1 MIGTMFGPVHHVPS
15 PYFYD
20 QKKVIQR
27 PKRRRK
33 QPQEL
38 PRSLRFANLNP
49 RLAAFLSSQER
60 QKKKQEA
67 ESYEGHFSSD
77 QTSLLKYSEE
87 AGNSFF
93 ALQNTELYRQIFR
106 NSFDNLTLDGEQ
118 TQRQLYHESVQA
130 APTLLVKLTS
140 ILYLF
145 VDQHLDLPRELVNAL
160 SCSYEELTAEAQFE
174 RKEWQC
180 IENLPDDGEKEGVE
194 DGLEEDKDLD
204 DSPIIEDTDG
214 KDKKKKKKKKTS
226 GEDPSQSPA
235 DGFHVPKSKLGK
247 DIPPGTAKSAP
258 AGRYLSKTGRD
269 GKHSALNKSPGLS
282 KRAHTADLIGESQDD
297 IKSVKQKSD
306 EKATRRYMKKGRR
319 HATTAVEY
327 YTSCYGGGVAQP
339 SFLQVISFSITK
351 AKEETGWLIQHEDE
365 DEAVRRSILETIIMR
380 LNQSSQEAKVAAFE
394 AKEKGH
400 TNPLSKRYY
409 GDSRREA
416 MAKYGKKST
425 VAVAPRLSS
434 TSMQRLPPPPKLPQ
448 AAPEEMRPKFLTGL
462 PDGSITLYYPSGRIA
477 IITSPS
483 GENRQGHYT
492 HVYEDDEENSYL
504 AVFTPTG
511 RGCVS
516 DVKGTIRLWCTEKGG
531 MIADKDGALT
541 TKWEWP
547 LPHLRLNNP
556 VVYKINDYISIRCVN
571 RAGVSLTFTCHKET
585 SKVYVGQ
592 TIMATEPQTQEEMG
606 YLVLAEDTYTS
617 VSASES
623 YAPPPPPKRKKPKDV
638 NVLKRTPKPKVVI
651 DPMEEIIKSLE
662 LPNIGEHGIQAE
674 KELYTLKT
682 KARHLLDEWMDHY
695 RMILNVSNPSLARV
709 GSAITPIRHRTRLI
723 KSAKPKLESGSERPQ
738 SAASDFFPRPKLPM
752 RAPSAPAVCRL
763 QGSRPYSS
771 MSLNTEQPK
780 RDDMPGRQSRV
791 RIEVDGVDQ
800 GYHSRYSRGGSSFS
814 RTTRLS
820 SPQRMMSGKTSIIET
835 EASGDKARRSAPL
848 KGCPV
853 ALRAEMLGDNVA
865 TCKCSRHRIP
875 VITDLEL
882 DKFLTAQVPRE
893 QLVVLCVVSSM
904 FPGAMPCG
912 DMLVRLYE
920 TMNRNRTKPCYQ
932 CGGDRYRL
940 LIYDTIAA
948 VHGTTNKQ
956 PELYRRHNAVP
967 GMFMIY
973 GGGKLLFC
981 DHIFNG
987 YGNARKDFQK
997 QLSRTLKEHNMGHY
1011 LPRDFRF
1018 SASRGKH
1025 GPRSAWGGE
1034 IGGPYS
1040 QSKKEGL
1047 ALPGLDD
1054 RNGIAQSVSVSSLA
1068 SSKAHSFGSI
1078 ILPPR
1083 PHTSGRYIETRAD
1096 SVMRRL
1102 PPTGHLVA

>member
-1 MIGTMFGPVHHVPS
+1 MMFGPVHHIPS
-15 PYFYD
+15 PYFFD
-20 QKKVIQR
+20 QKQVIQR

-60 QKKKQEA
+60 QKKKQLEA
-67 ESYEGHFSSD
+67 ESSGGFFSSD
-77 QTSLLKYSEE
+77 QTSFLKYSEE

-145 VDQHLDLPRELVNAL
+145 VDQHLDLPRELVNSL
-160 SCSYEELTAEAQFE
+160 SCAYEELTAEAQFE
-174 RKEWQC
+174 KKEWQC
-180 IENLPDDGEKEGVE
+180 IENLPDDEEKEVGE
-194 DGLEEDKDLD
+194 DGLEEDKDL
-204 DSPIIEDTDG
+204 EDGAVAEDVDG
-214 KDKKKKKKKKTS
+214 KEKKKKKKKKSS
-226 GEDPSQSPA
+226 GEDQNQSPA
-235 DGFHVPKSKLGK
+235 DGSHVPKSKLGK

-258 AGRYLSKTGRD
+258 PGRSLSKTGRD
-269 GKHSALNKSPGLS
+269 GRLSLLKITPGLGR
-282 KRAHTADLIGESQDD
+282 RAHTADISGESQD
-297 IKSVKQKSD
+297 
-306 EKATRRYMKKGRR
+306 
-319 HATTAVEY
+319 
-327 YTSCYGGGVAQP
+327 GGGVNQP

-351 AKEETGWLIQHEDE
+351 AKEETGWLIQPEDQ
-365 DEAVRRSILETIIMR
+365 DDAVRRSILETIIMR
-380 LNQSSQEAKVAAFE
+380 LNQSSQEAKVAMFE

-400 TNPLSKRYY
+400 THPLSKRYY
-409 GDSRREA
+409 GDSKREA
-416 MAKYGKKST
+416 LAKYLSTSKKPTT

-448 AAPEEMRPKFLTGL
+448 PAPQELRPKFMTGL
-462 PDGSITLYYPSGRIA
+462 PDGSVTLYYPSGRVA
-477 IITSPS
+477 ILTSPS
-483 GENRQGHYT
+483 GEHRVGHYT

-504 AVFTPTG
+504 AAFTPTG
-511 RGCVS
+511 RGCIC
-516 DVKGTIRLWCTEKGG
+516 DEKGTIRLWCTEKGG
-531 MIADKDGALT
+531 MIADEDGALT

-547 LPHLRLNNP
+547 LPHLRLHNP
-556 VVYKINDYISIRCVN
+556 VSYKVNDHITFRCVN

-585 SKVYVGQ
+585 AKIHIGQ

-606 YLVLAEDTYTS
+606 YLMLPEDTYTS
-617 VSASES
+617 AAASES
-623 YAPPPPPKRKKPKDV
+623 HAPPPPPPKRKKPKDV
-638 NVLKRTPKPKVVI
+638 NVLKRVPKPKIVI
-651 DPMEEIIKSLE
+651 NPMEEIMKTLE

-674 KELYTLKT
+674 KELDTLKT
-682 KARHLLDEWMDHY
+682 RARYLLDEWMDHY
-695 RMILNVSNPSLARV
+695 RMMLNVTNPQLARV
-709 GSAITPIRHRTRLI
+709 GSAVIATRHRTRLI
-723 KSAKPKLESGSERPQ
+723 KSAKPMLESGPDRPQ
-738 SAASDFFPRPKLPM
+738 SAAAMDFLPRPKLPM
-752 RAPSAPAVCRL
+752 RAPSAPAVGRL
-763 QGSRPYSS
+763 HVSRPYSTMS
-771 MSLNTEQPK
+771 MPSEQPK
-780 RDDMPGRQSRV
+780 KDESQGRQSRV

-800 GYHSRYSRGGSSFS
+800 GYYSRYSRGGSTLS
-814 RTTRLS
+814 RTTRVS
-820 SPQRMMSGKTSIIET
+820 SPQRMMSGKTSIVET
-835 EASGDKARRSAPL
+835 EASGDKARRSAPSI
-848 KGCPV
+848 GCPAV
-853 ALRAEMLGDNVA
+853 LRAEMLGDTA
-865 TCKCSRHRIP
+865 GTCKCSRHRIP

-882 DKFLTAQVPRE
+882 DKFLTTQVPRE
-893 QLVVLCVVSSM
+893 QLMVLCVVSSM

-932 CGGDRYRL
+932 CRGDRYRL

-948 VHGTTNKQ
+948 VQGTTNKQ

-997 QLSRTLKEHNMGHY
+997 QLSRTLKEHNMGHF

-1034 IGGPYS
+1034 IGGPYR
-1040 QSKKEGL
+1040 QSRKEGV
-1047 ALPGLDD
+1047 ALPGLEDHTT
-1054 RNGIAQSVSVSSLA
+1054 GVVQSASVSSLG
-1068 SSKAHSFGSI
+1068 SSKGHSFSSV

-1083 PHTSGRYIETRAD
+1083 PHTSGRYVQTRAE

-1102 PPTGHLVA
+1102 PPTSHLVA